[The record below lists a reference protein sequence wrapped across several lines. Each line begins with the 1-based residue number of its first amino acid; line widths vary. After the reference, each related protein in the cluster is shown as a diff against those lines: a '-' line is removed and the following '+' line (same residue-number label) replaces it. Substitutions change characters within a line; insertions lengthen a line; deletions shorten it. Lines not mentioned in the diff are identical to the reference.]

1 MNKIDSYTL
10 GVQIEQKNSE
20 YPFYGTEY
28 GMRNN
33 ITTYRH
39 FPPINR
45 KIERQTGMI
54 NHKSEKPTQY
64 EVIEHELNHCFQ
76 TSCST
81 VFPCRKKNCIPM
93 YR

>member
-1 MNKIDSYTL
+1 MNKIDIYTL
-10 GVQIEQKNSE
+10 GVQ
-20 YPFYGTEY
+20 TEY

-33 ITTYRH
+33 ITN
-39 FPPINR
+39 FPPIN
-45 KIERQTGMI
+45 ISQTCMI

-76 TSCST
+76 TPCST
-81 VFPCRKKNCIPM
+81 VLPCRKKNCIPM